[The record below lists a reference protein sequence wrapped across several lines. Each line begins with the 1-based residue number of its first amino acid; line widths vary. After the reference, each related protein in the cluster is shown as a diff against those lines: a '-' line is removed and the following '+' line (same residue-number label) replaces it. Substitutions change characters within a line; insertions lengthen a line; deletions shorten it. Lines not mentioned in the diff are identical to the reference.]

1 MSAGG
6 HPGISHARPGPSWTT
21 RRGCVQTL
29 AIVAKRDKPE
39 AVALA
44 AQIRERYPHLS
55 VLADRTL
62 AHELGWPRVDDRE
75 LVTRADLMVVLGGDG
90 TLIYAA
96 RLLGGR
102 GVPILGV
109 NLGSLGFMT
118 EVPVEELY
126 PMLEQ
131 VLAGRFQVDS
141 RMKLSCRLLRGGR
154 VLIEDEVLNDVVINK
169 GALARIADHET
180 SIDGVPITTYK
191 SDGVILA
198 TPTGS
203 TAYSLSAGGP
213 IVHPSVD
220 CTVLSPI
227 CSHALTQR
235 SIVVPAD
242 RTIRVTLRSETADTY
257 LTIDGQTGH
266 GLQGGDCIE
275 VVRSHN
281 RVNLVR
287 NPKVAYFSILRQKLH
302 WGER

>member
-1 MSAGG
+1 
-6 HPGISHARPGPSWTT
+6 
-21 RRGCVQTL
+21 VQTL

-44 AQIRERYPHLS
+44 AQIRERYPHLT

-75 LVTRADLMVVLGGDG
+75 LVSRADLMVVLGGDG

-118 EVPVEELY
+118 EVPVDELY
-126 PMLEQ
+126 PMLER

-141 RMKLSCRLLRGGR
+141 RMKLTCRLIRGGR

-242 RTIRVTLRSETADTY
+242 RIIRVTLRSETADTY

-275 VVRSHN
+275 VVRSPN
-281 RVNLVR
+281 RVDLVR
-287 NPKVAYFSILRQKLH
+287 NPNVAYFSILRQKLH

>member
-1 MSAGG
+1 
-6 HPGISHARPGPSWTT
+6 
-21 RRGCVQTL
+21 VQTL
-29 AIVAKRDKPE
+29 AIVAKRDKQE
-39 AVALA
+39 AIALA
-44 AQIRERYPHLS
+44 ARIRERYPHLT
-55 VLADRTL
+55 VLGERHLSHA
-62 AHELGWPRVDDRE
+62 LGWPRVEDRD
-75 LVTRADLMVVLGGDG
+75 LANQADLVVVLGGDG
-90 TLIYAA
+90 TLIYTA
-96 RLLGGR
+96 RLLSGR

-118 EVPVEELY
+118 EVPVEELFSA
-126 PMLEQ
+126 LEE
-131 VLAGRFQVDS
+131 VLAGRFKVDS
-141 RMKLSCRLLRGGR
+141 RMKLTCRLVREGR
-154 VLIEDEVLNDVVINK
+154 VVMEDEVINDVVINK

-191 SDGVILA
+191 ADGMILA

-220 CTVLSPI
+220 CTILSPI

-257 LTIDGQTGH
+257 LTLDGQTGH
-266 GLQGGDCIE
+266 SLQGNDCIE
-275 VVRSHN
+275 VVRSPN

-287 NPKVAYFSILRQKLH
+287 NPHMAYFTILRQKLH

>member
-1 MSAGG
+1 M
-6 HPGISHARPGPSWTT
+6 
-21 RRGCVQTL
+21 QTL

-44 AQIRERYPHLS
+44 AQIRERYPHLT

-75 LVTRADLMVVLGGDG
+75 LVSRADLMVVLGGDG

-118 EVPVEELY
+118 EVPVDELY
-126 PMLEQ
+126 PMLER

-141 RMKLSCRLLRGGR
+141 RMKLTCRLIRGGR

-242 RTIRVTLRSETADTY
+242 RIIRVTLRSETADTY

-275 VVRSHN
+275 VVRSPN
-281 RVNLVR
+281 RVDLVR
-287 NPKVAYFSILRQKLH
+287 NPNVAYFSILRQKLH

>member
-1 MSAGG
+1 M
-6 HPGISHARPGPSWTT
+6 
-21 RRGCVQTL
+21 QTL
-29 AIVAKRDKPE
+29 VIVAKRDTPQ

-44 AQIRERYPHLS
+44 AEIHERYPNLT
-55 VLADRTL
+55 VLADRAL
-62 AHELGWPRVDDRE
+62 AHALNWPRVEDRD
-75 LVTRADLMVVLGGDG
+75 LAARADAVVVLGGDG

-102 GVPILGV
+102 NVPIIGV

-118 EVPVEELY
+118 EVPVEELFTR
-126 PMLEQ
+126 LAD
-131 VLAGRFQVDS
+131 VLAGDFHVDS
-141 RMKLSCRLLRGGR
+141 RMKLSCRLMRGGK
-154 VLIEDEVLNDVVINK
+154 VLIEDEILNDVVINK

-191 SDGVILA
+191 SDGIILA

-220 CTVLSPI
+220 CTILSPI

-235 SIVVPAD
+235 AIVVPAD
-242 RTIRVTLRSETADTY
+242 RTIRITLKSETADTY
-257 LTIDGQTGH
+257 LTLDGQTGH
-266 GLQGGDCIE
+266 SLQTGDCIE
-275 VVRSHN
+275 VVRSPN
-281 RVNLVR
+281 RVGLVR
-287 NPKVAYFSILRQKLH
+287 NPRVAFFTILRQKLH

>member
-1 MSAGG
+1 
-6 HPGISHARPGPSWTT
+6 
-21 RRGCVQTL
+21 VQTL
-29 AIVAKRDKPE
+29 AIVAKKDKPE
-39 AVALA
+39 AAALA
-44 AQIRERYPHLS
+44 AQLRERYPQLT
-55 VLADRTL
+55 LLGDRSL
-62 AHELGWPRVDDRE
+62 AHTLGWPRVEDRE
-75 LVTRADLMVVLGGDG
+75 LAARADLVVVLGGDG

-96 RLLGGR
+96 RMLGGR

-118 EVPVEELY
+118 EIPVEELFTT
-126 PMLEQ
+126 LDG

-141 RMKLSCRLLRGGR
+141 RMKLTCRLIRGGR
-154 VLIEDEVLNDVVINK
+154 TLIEDEILNDVVINK

-191 SDGVILA
+191 ADGVILA

-242 RTIRVTLRSETADTY
+242 RVIRITLRSETADTY
-257 LTIDGQTGH
+257 LTLDGQTGH
-266 GLQGGDCIE
+266 GLQGNDCIE
-275 VVRSHN
+275 VVRSPN

>member
-1 MSAGG
+1 M
-6 HPGISHARPGPSWTT
+6 
-21 RRGCVQTL
+21 QTL
-29 AIVAKRDKPE
+29 AIVAKKDKPE
-39 AVALA
+39 AAALA
-44 AQIRERYPHLS
+44 AQLRERYPHLT
-55 VLADRTL
+55 VLGDRSL
-62 AHELGWPRVDDRE
+62 AHVLGWPRVEDRE
-75 LVTRADLMVVLGGDG
+75 LASRADLVVVLGGDG

-96 RLLGGR
+96 RMLGGR

-118 EVPVEELY
+118 EIPVEELFST
-126 PMLEQ
+126 LES
-131 VLAGRFQVDS
+131 VLAGRFQMDS
-141 RMKLSCRLLRGGR
+141 RMKLTCRLVRGGR
-154 VLIEDEVLNDVVINK
+154 TLVEDEILNDVVINK

-191 SDGVILA
+191 ADGVILA

-242 RTIRVTLRSETADTY
+242 RVIRITLRSETADTY
-257 LTIDGQTGH
+257 LTLDGQTGH

-275 VVRSHN
+275 VVRSPN

-287 NPKVAYFSILRQKLH
+287 NPRVAYFSILRQKLH

>member
-1 MSAGG
+1 
-6 HPGISHARPGPSWTT
+6 
-21 RRGCVQTL
+21 VQTL
-29 AIVAKRDKPE
+29 AIVAKKDKPE
-39 AVALA
+39 AAALA
-44 AQIRERYPHLS
+44 AQIRERYPQLTTLGDRSLS
-55 VLADRTL
+55 HV
-62 AHELGWPRVDDRE
+62 LGWPRVDDRE
-75 LVTRADLMVVLGGDG
+75 LSARADLVVVLGGDG

-96 RLLGGR
+96 RMLGGR

-118 EVPVEELY
+118 EVPVEELFTT
-126 PMLEQ
+126 LDG
-131 VLAGRFQVDS
+131 VLTGRFQVDS
-141 RMKLSCRLLRGGR
+141 RMKLTCRLIRNGR
-154 VLIEDEVLNDVVINK
+154 TLIEDEILNDVVINK

-191 SDGVILA
+191 ADGVILA

-242 RTIRVTLRSETADTY
+242 RVIRVTLRSETADTY
-257 LTIDGQTGH
+257 LTLDGQTGH

-275 VVRSHN
+275 VVRSPN

>member
-1 MSAGG
+1 M
-6 HPGISHARPGPSWTT
+6 
-21 RRGCVQTL
+21 QTL
-29 AIVAKRDKPE
+29 VIVAKKDNPE
-39 AVALA
+39 AASLA
-44 AQIRERYPHLS
+44 ARIRERYPHLT
-55 VLADRTL
+55 VLGDRSL
-62 AHELGWPRVDDRE
+62 AHVLGWARVEDRE
-75 LVTRADLMVVLGGDG
+75 LAARADLTVVLGGDG

-118 EVPVEELY
+118 EIPVEDLFST
-126 PMLEQ
+126 LEE

-141 RMKLSCRLLRGGR
+141 RMKLTCRLVRGGR
-154 VLIEDEVLNDVVINK
+154 VLIEDEILNDVVINK

-191 SDGVILA
+191 ADGVILA

-242 RTIRVTLRSETADTY
+242 RVIRITLRSETADTY
-257 LTIDGQTGH
+257 LTLDGQTGH

-275 VVRSHN
+275 VVRSAN

-287 NPKVAYFSILRQKLH
+287 NPRVAYFSILRQKLH

>member
-1 MSAGG
+1 M
-6 HPGISHARPGPSWTT
+6 
-21 RRGCVQTL
+21 QTL
-29 AIVAKRDKPE
+29 VIVAKRDTPQ

-44 AQIRERYPHLS
+44 AEIHERYPHLT
-55 VLADRTL
+55 VLADRAL
-62 AHELGWPRVDDRE
+62 AHALNWPRVDDRE
-75 LVTRADLMVVLGGDG
+75 LAARAEAVVVLGGDG

-102 GVPILGV
+102 DVPIIGV

-118 EVPVEELY
+118 EVPVEELFTR
-126 PMLEQ
+126 LAD
-131 VLAGRFQVDS
+131 VLAGDFHVDS
-141 RMKLSCRLLRGGR
+141 RMKLSCRLLRGGK
-154 VLIEDEVLNDVVINK
+154 VLVEDEILNDVVINK

-191 SDGVILA
+191 SDGIILA

-220 CTVLSPI
+220 CTILSPI

-235 SIVVPAD
+235 AIVVPAD
-242 RTIRVTLRSETADTY
+242 RTIRITLKSETADTY
-257 LTIDGQTGH
+257 LTLDGQTGH
-266 GLQGGDCIE
+266 SLQTGDCIE
-275 VVRSHN
+275 VVRSPN
-281 RVNLVR
+281 RVGLVR
-287 NPKVAYFSILRQKLH
+287 NPRVAFFTILRQKLH

>member
-1 MSAGG
+1 M
-6 HPGISHARPGPSWTT
+6 
-21 RRGCVQTL
+21 QTL

-44 AQIRERYPHLS
+44 VQIRERYPHLT

-62 AHELGWPRVDDRE
+62 AQTLGWPRVTDRE
-75 LVTRADLMVVLGGDG
+75 LATRSDLVVVLGGDG

-96 RLLGGR
+96 RMLSGR

-118 EVPVEELY
+118 EIPVEELFSTLSEV
-126 PMLEQ
+126 LE
-131 VLAGRFQVDS
+131 GRFQTDS
-141 RMKLSCRLLRGGR
+141 RMKLSCRLLREGK
-154 VLIEDEVLNDVVINK
+154 VLVEDEVLNDIVINK

-191 SDGVILA
+191 ADGVILA

-242 RTIRVTLRSETADTY
+242 RVIRITLRSETADTY
-257 LTIDGQTGH
+257 LTLDGQTGH
-266 GLQGGDCIE
+266 SLQGGDCIE
-275 VVRSHN
+275 VVRSSN

-287 NPKVAYFSILRQKLH
+287 NPRVAYFTILRQKLH